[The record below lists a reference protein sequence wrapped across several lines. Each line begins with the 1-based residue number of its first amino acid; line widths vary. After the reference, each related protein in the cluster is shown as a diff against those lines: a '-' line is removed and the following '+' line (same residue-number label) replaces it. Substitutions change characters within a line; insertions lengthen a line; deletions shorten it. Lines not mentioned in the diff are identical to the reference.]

1 MSKMKA
7 SDLKKGMIINDEGQL
22 YAVTE
27 VEHRTPGNLRAM
39 YQTTLKNILDGRLAS
54 RRYSASDYVDK
65 VDLESKKGQYL
76 FHDHSGFH
84 FMDMETY
91 ETIVLDDEILSGVKD
106 YLKENIEI
114 SLMYHNDKPIT
125 AELPTSIELKI
136 TSSAPGARGDTSGKA
151 MKPATLE
158 TGLVIN
164 VPLFIEEGEIIKVDT
179 RNGQYLGRA

>member
-7 SDLKKGMIINDEGQL
+7 SDLKKGVIINDEGQL
-22 YAVTE
+22 YAVID

-39 YQTTLKNILDGRLAS
+39 YQTTLKNILDGRLAN

-65 VDLESKKGQYL
+65 VDLEPKKGQYL

-91 ETIVLDDEILSGVKD
+91 ETIVLDEAIMAGVKD
-106 YLKENIEI
+106 YLKENAEI
-114 SLMYHNDKPIT
+114 NLLYHGDKPIT

-136 TSSAPGARGDTSGKA
+136 IESAPGARGDTSGKA
-151 MKPATLE
+151 MKSAKLE

-164 VPLFIEEGEIIKVDT
+164 VPLFIEEGEVIKVDT

>member
-1 MSKMKA
+1 MKA
-7 SDLKKGMIINDEGQL
+7 SELKKGMIISDGGQL
-22 YAVTE
+22 YVVTD

-39 YQTTLKNILDGRLAS
+39 YQTTLKNIIDGRIAN
-54 RRYSASDYVDK
+54 RRYSAAENVDR
-65 VDLESKKGQYL
+65 VDLEAKKGQYL

-91 ETIVLDDEILSGVKD
+91 ETIVLDDEILAGVKD

-114 SLMYHNDKPIT
+114 SLMYHGHKPIT
-125 AELPTSIELKI
+125 AELPTSVDLKI
-136 TSSAPGARGDTSGKA
+136 VESAPGARGDTSGKA

-158 TGLVIN
+158 TGLVVN
-164 VPLFIEEGEIIKVDT
+164 VPLFIEEGEVIKVDT

>member
-22 YAVTE
+22 YAVTD

-39 YQTTLKNILDGRLAS
+39 YQTTLKNILDGRLAN

-65 VDLESKKGQYL
+65 VDLEAKKGQYQ

-91 ETIVLDDEILSGVKD
+91 ETIVLDDEILAPVKD

-114 SLMYHNDKPIT
+114 SLMYHDNKPIT
-125 AELPTSIELKI
+125 AELPTSINLKI
-136 TSSAPGARGDTSGKA
+136 VESAPGARGDTSGKA

-158 TGLVIN
+158 TGLVVN
-164 VPLFIEEGEIIKVDT
+164 VPLFIEEGEVIRVDT
-179 RNGQYLGRA
+179 RTGQYLGRA